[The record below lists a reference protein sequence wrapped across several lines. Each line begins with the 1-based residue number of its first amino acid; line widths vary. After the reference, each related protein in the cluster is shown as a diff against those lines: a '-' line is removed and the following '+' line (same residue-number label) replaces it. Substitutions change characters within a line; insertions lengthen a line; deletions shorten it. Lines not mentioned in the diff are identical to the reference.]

1 MKKGRIFFGSLM
13 ALLLLAVL
21 CISLPT
27 KAQAATYG
35 SLTYEVENGEVTIT
49 DCDENASGE
58 LIIPDTIDGYPVTG
72 IGAWAFEYCYD
83 LTSVTI
89 PNSVTSIGEWA
100 FVYCDNLISVT
111 IPESMISI
119 GEYAF
124 YSGDSLNNV
133 YITDIVAWCNISFS
147 GTASNPMYYAENIY
161 LNGYLL
167 TELLIPDSVNSIGA
181 YAFSAFNN
189 LTSVTIPD
197 SVISIGKDAFSHCY
211 SLTSVK
217 IPDSVTHV
225 GEYAFYDCYNLA
237 SVTIGDGVTSI
248 GEHAFSN
255 CDSLTEVTIPK
266 NVTSIGEYAFYDC
279 YNLASVTIGD
289 GVTRIGGHVFSDC
302 DSLTKVTI
310 SNGVTSIGDYAFS
323 SCYRLTSVT
332 IPDSVT
338 SIGECAFYGCVS
350 IISVTIPDSVTSI
363 AEGVFCECYS
373 LNHIYFTGT
382 QMQWEN
388 ISIGEDNWDLENA
401 TIHCNHVHDYSLFDP
416 VVVAATCT
424 EAGYT
429 DYTCVYGEI
438 HREVIQ
444 AHGHTKGDNATT
456 FVPTCMQGG
465 YTQSN
470 CAHCGLLLTT
480 DVVPALGHDF
490 SSSIETV
497 QPTCEEEG
505 WTGPGCSRCDAV
517 RSDTVI
523 DALGHSVV
531 AVSAVEPTCTKAG
544 HGVGTQCQRCKK
556 YMMVPEVKPALGH
569 SFGKWNVIK
578 EPTVT
583 AQGSKCRECTR
594 CGASETAAIPKLP
607 KINTQPVNQYLSS
620 GKTAKFTVKVTGTG
634 LKYQWQYR
642 TSATGKWI
650 VASATG
656 SKTASMSVSVTAAQ
670 NGYQYRCKITDQY
683 GNAVYSNAATLTCV
697 TLKFTSHPVNQ
708 NLMTGKTAK
717 FTVKATGTEL
727 KYQWQYRTS
736 STGAWKNA
744 SGTGNKT
751 ATLRVA
757 ATAARNGYQYRCQ
770 ITDKYGNTAY
780 SKVATLKIVVF
791 KVTAQPAN
799 KYLPAGKTAK
809 FTVKASG
816 TGLKY
821 QWQYRTSSKGSW
833 KAASATGSKT
843 ATLSVAATAAR
854 NGWQYRCKIT
864 DKYGN
869 VLYSNAAALKIVTL
883 KITTQP
889 ASVKLASGK
898 TATFKIAAKGT
909 ELKYQWQY
917 RTASSGAWKKASA
930 TGNKTATVKVP
941 VTAAKNGYQYRCKIT
956 DKYGNVLY
964 SKAATLTVTGGSS
977 YPKASVTDAYLRL
990 VGNCCYHI
998 PKINLPGNAAAEV
1011 NKKIYDDAMDLINR
1025 NSEGLG
1031 DYFGGLYYTWYQYK
1045 DIISVVMVEYW
1056 TGSEQAY
1063 AYTVSATTGKELTNA
1078 QVAQKAGYTETKCQS
1093 LARSAA
1099 EKYYQ
1104 VYSDNYTYFPS
1115 QEFSGLVASSKTAS
1129 ASWQY
1134 IVDNKGN
1141 LCFVGLI
1148 WTGFGKGAS
1157 DYIIYQNGST
1167 YLPYCQKH

>member
-1 MKKGRIFFGSLM
+1 MSVTVGNGGVAETAVTEIGSSVFASCGSL
-13 ALLLLAVL
+13 V
-21 CISLPT
+21 
-27 KAQAATYG
+27 Q
-35 SLTYEVENGEVTIT
+35 LTLGNGVQ
-49 DCDENASGE
+49 
-58 LIIPDTIDGYPVTG
+58 G
-72 IGAWAFEYCYD
+72 IG
-83 LTSVTI
+83 
-89 PNSVTSIGEWA
+89 
-100 FVYCDNLISVT
+100 DN
-111 IPESMISI
+111 
-119 GEYAF
+119 A
-124 YSGDSLNNV
+124 
-133 YITDIVAWCNISFS
+133 
-147 GTASNPMYYAENIY
+147 
-161 LNGYLL
+161 
-167 TELLIPDSVNSIGA
+167 
-181 YAFSAFNN
+181 
-189 LTSVTIPD
+189 
-197 SVISIGKDAFSHCY
+197 
-211 SLTSVK
+211 
-217 IPDSVTHV
+217 
-225 GEYAFYDCYNLA
+225 
-237 SVTIGDGVTSI
+237 
-248 GEHAFSN
+248 
-255 CDSLTEVTIPK
+255 
-266 NVTSIGEYAFYDC
+266 
-279 YNLASVTIGD
+279 
-289 GVTRIGGHVFSDC
+289 FSDC
-302 DSLTKVTI
+302 DSLKKATIPANVTHMG
-310 SNGVTSIGDYAFS
+310 SNIFSDCDIFTELTLAEGLRQIGEESFYDLDTLQTVHFCSTLETIGNSAFAYCDGLTALTVGPGVTAIGNWAFEACKNITALSLPDGLQSIGESAFKN
-323 SCYRLTSVT
+323 CDGVKELV

-338 SIGECAFYGCVS
+338 SLDEGAFCQCAALQKVTVGSGVQTLTAYTFQNCDALTQVTFKEGLLAVGDYCFDNCDGFNQIRLPAGTKRIGKYAFNNCDGLQYIIIPESLEIIYNAAFEDNAVFDRIYYYGSQTQWDALIVAGSNEILDTVTMYYDFPGYTPGMIENHPKS
-350 IISVTIPDSVTSI
+350 IVQK
-363 AEGVFCECYS
+363 E
-373 LNHIYFTGT
+373 GT
-382 QMQWEN
+382 QAVFQVKATGDGLSYQWEQRA
-388 ISIGEDNWDLENA
+388 SESASW
-401 TIHCNHVHDYSLFDP
+401 SQ
-416 VVVAATCT
+416 CT
-424 EAGYT
+424 
-429 DYTCVYGEI
+429 
-438 HREVIQ
+438 
-444 AHGHTKGDNATT
+444 HTGSDTAS
-456 FVPTCMQGG
+456 M
-465 YTQSN
+465 S
-470 CAHCGLLLTT
+470 
-480 DVVPALGHDF
+480 VPANNLSNGMQYRCVITDGNGYVVY
-490 SSSIETV
+490 SETA
-497 QPTCEEEG
+497 TL
-505 WTGPGCSRCDAV
+505 TAV
-517 RSDTVI
+517 V
-523 DALGHSVV
+523 L
-531 AVSAVEPTCTKAG
+531 K
-544 HGVGTQCQRCKK
+544 
-556 YMMVPEVKPALGH
+556 
-569 SFGKWNVIK
+569 
-578 EPTVT
+578 VT
-583 AQGSKCRECTR
+583 AQP
-594 CGASETAAIPKLP
+594 ANAYLTA
-607 KINTQPVNQYLSS
+607 
-620 GKTAKFTVKVTGTG
+620 GKTAQFAVKAKGTG
-634 LKYQWQYR
+634 LTYQWQYR
-642 TSATGKWI
+642 KSAAGKWTA
-650 VASATG
+650 ASATG
-656 SKTASMSVSVTAAQ
+656 NKTASMSVPVTAAR
-670 NGYQYRCKITDQY
+670 NGYQYRCKIKDQY
-683 GNAVYSNAATLTCV
+683 GNVIYSEAAVLTCV
-697 TLKFTSHPVNQ
+697 TLKFTTHPVNQ

-751 ATLRVA
+751 ATLRVV

-833 KAASATGSKT
+833 KAASATGNKT
-843 ATLSVAATAAR
+843 ATLSVAATATR

-917 RTASSGAWKKASA
+917 RTSSSGAWKKASA
-930 TGNKTATVKVP
+930 TGNKTATLKVP

-964 SKAATLTVTGGSS
+964 SKAATLTVTGSSS

-1011 NKKIYDDAMDLINR
+1011 NKRIYDDAMNLINR

-1078 QVAQKAGYTETKCQS
+1078 QVAQKAGYTEAKCQS

-1148 WTGFGKGAS
+1148 WTGFGKGAN